1 MIKKISLYIIFLIT
15 ISATAFANTCDI
27 FEDALIGN
35 ESVAEDPFYNI
46 NKKEYEKLNLFGLV
60 LDEINEGED
69 FLNINLINVTKI
81 LFLKL
86 RKPAKNTANKKP
98 IK

>member
-35 ESVAEDPFYNI
+35 ESVSYDPFYNI
-46 NKKEYEKLNLFGLV
+46 NKEILKGKQVEIKLYE
-60 LDEINEGED
+60 DEANITINSS
-69 FLNINLINVTKI
+69 
-81 LFLKL
+81 
-86 RKPAKNTANKKP
+86 
-98 IK
+98 